1 MREYV
6 FVAKEDNVET
16 MMNATDSILNN
27 IRQQSGRIQKIYV
40 ETEGDDS
47 KQLTEVTFKFKK

>member
-6 FVAKEDNVET
+6 FVAKEDNMEA
-16 MMNATDSILNN
+16 MMTATESILNN
-27 IRQQSGRIQKIYV
+27 IRWQSGKIQKIYV

-47 KQLTEVTFKFKK
+47 KQLMEVTFKFKK